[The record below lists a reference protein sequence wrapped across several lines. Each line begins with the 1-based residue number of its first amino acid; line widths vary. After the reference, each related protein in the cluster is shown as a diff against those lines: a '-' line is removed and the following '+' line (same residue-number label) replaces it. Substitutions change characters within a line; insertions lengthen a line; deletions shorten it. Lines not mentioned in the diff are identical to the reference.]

1 MHSHICSRVCVCV
14 CVCVVCTLGIKGI
27 VGLFL
32 TCLIAGG
39 MRPSRKRMPTKLCMM
54 VEARSDQPGVPACLN
69 CCPSGYSTSSCK
81 VLVSSAEVHG
91 PSSLSIDR
99 FAALQF
105 VTFTFGGL
113 SIGSW
118 GDLNPVSLG
127 FSLRLAC
134 GTAFTSVHISMSVCV
149 CALVRV
155 LFHVLSY
162 VCSLGLQPQI
172 LDISPHLWT

>member
-1 MHSHICSRVCVCV
+1 MRKHRQRKRVCDLSDVCVCV
-14 CVCVVCTLGIKGI
+14 YPLESKGSCRI
-27 VGLFL
+27 AFDF
-32 TCLIAGG
+32 LIAGG
-39 MRPSRKRMPTKLCMM
+39 TRPSRKRMPTKLCVM
-54 VEARSDQPGVPACLN
+54 VEARSDQPGVPACSN
-69 CCPSGYSTSSCK
+69 CCPSYSTSSCK

-134 GTAFTSVHISMSVCV
+134 VTAFTSVRISISVWRMV
-149 CALVRV
+149 I
-155 LFHVLSY
+155 LSPY
-162 VCSLGLQPQI
+162 RDSFSAFP
-172 LDISPHLWT
+172 SK